1 MKRKEKK
8 KCKTE
13 KYNIEIAC
21 WNSFAPHSTALHVSH
36 THGVCE
42 FRKFSRCKFFL
53 RFAHYRHTVTHLI
66 SAHTHISH
74 AAALIIIESDIKY
87 TIEIQTQLTHTQH
100 ISSRTQHTFY
110 LWWESFDSQLA
121 EKRKKKITIY
131 AQRQSMWTWWK
142 MQRLVAWKTFLII
155 SIMIWT
161 INKFN
166 SKLNLNK
173 KKWKIEKEKKRKT
186 HETETSFSHTEEY
199 RRLGRIGCMH
209 LHANP
214 INIQTH
220 TYEYVERE
228 HCSVNAF
235 IISFPRKFSKVLPH

>member
-1 MKRKEKK
+1 MQIFLSICTLSSHSHTSHFCSYTHQSCGCVNHYRIGYKVH
-8 KCKTE
+8 
-13 KYNIEIAC
+13 N
-21 WNSFAPHSTALHVSH
+21 WNSNTTDTH
-36 THGVCE
+36 T
-42 FRKFSRCKFFL
+42 
-53 RFAHYRHTVTHLI
+53 
-66 SAHTHISH
+66 THIITN
-74 AAALIIIESDIKY
+74 A
-87 TIEIQTQLTHTQH
+87 THILFMMRIFRFT
-100 ISSRTQHTFY
+100 
-110 LWWESFDSQLA
+110 A
-121 EKRKKKITIY
+121 GRKKKEKNYYLCT
-131 AQRQSMWTWWK
+131 QSMWTWWK